1 MSEEKFL
8 TQKYRDKLR
17 FYCKKI
23 IKKQAADEDEWWD
36 RSEIAAKRI
45 LTAICYRE
53 SSNIIYQSNKSV
65 ALPSIGYYYSIFHLS
80 IALLALDY
88 TTKLSDLHHIKHKD
102 LINLINSKLIQRNLL
117 PFHFHELFLDLK
129 DLREYVNYEFDSLY
143 YNKSQLD
150 DFYCRTGEA
159 FDSAI
164 KLINEIHEAIL
175 DLNPILYYIQ
185 GNIGDHFG
193 DDILLNFLS
202 EIDMKSVEDYLLKHD
217 LTT

>member
-1 MSEEKFL
+1 MSEENSSN
-8 TQKYRDKLR
+8 QKYRDKLR
-17 FYCKKI
+17 FYCKKSSY
-23 IKKQAADEDEWWD
+23 ENEWLD

-53 SSNIIYQSNKSV
+53 SSNKIYQSNKSV

-88 TTKLSDLHHIKHKD
+88 TTKLSDLRQIKHKY
-102 LINLINSKLIQRNLL
+102 LINLIYSKFIQRNLL
-117 PFHFHELFLDLK
+117 PIDYHELFLDLK
-129 DLREYVNYEFDSLY
+129 YLREYVNYVFGSEYFNKSLLDDLY
-143 YNKSQLD
+143 Y
-150 DFYCRTGEA
+150 RTEEA

-164 KLINEIHEAIL
+164 KLINEIHKAISDL
-175 DLNPILYYIQ
+175 DPILYYIQ

-193 DDILLNFLS
+193 DDILQNFLS

-217 LTT
+217 LTP